1 MCEGCGF
8 HSGLTPAE
16 RRDEWSRI
24 RNGEAKIGLGA
35 RSAIFLPLENIGVI
49 IVDEEHET
57 SFKQEENPR
66 YNARDLA
73 VVRSRYENA
82 LCILGSATPS
92 LETRRNADEKR
103 YGHLRLTK
111 RVLSQKLPPVEVIPL
126 ADTQRVGD
134 GIFTEPLVKAIE
146 DCVQA
151 KEQTIIFLNRRGFAP
166 YVFCKECGSPF
177 RCPDCDVSLT
187 LHQKRN
193 CLLCHY
199 CAFEMPIPRDCPVC
213 ESTEII
219 SSGIG
224 TERVENE
231 LKSLI
236 PGVRTIRLDRDTIG
250 RRLDLESRLAD
261 FKERK
266 ADILIGTQM
275 VAKGHD
281 FPGVTLVG
289 VVTADT
295 SLNFPDFRASERTFQ
310 LLTQVAGRAGRSA
323 NQSRVLIQAFETA
336 HYAIQCAKNH
346 DYELFIQEE
355 FAARKEL
362 QYPPYSHLALFRF
375 ESEEEALALQ
385 GANEVVK
392 KLRQCSLALGNTVS
406 VLGPVPAALS
416 RLRGIWRVQILLKST
431 SRTHLREVIGAA
443 GGKYKAGIRQ
453 ILDVD
458 PISML

>member
-1 MCEGCGF
+1 
-8 HSGLTPAE
+8 
-16 RRDEWSRI
+16 
-24 RNGEAKIGLGA
+24 
-35 RSAIFLPLENIGVI
+35 
-49 IVDEEHET
+49 
-57 SFKQEENPR
+57 
-66 YNARDLA
+66 
-73 VVRSRYENA
+73 
-82 LCILGSATPS
+82 
-92 LETRRNADEKR
+92 
-103 YGHLRLTK
+103 
-111 RVLSQKLPPVEVIPL
+111 
-126 ADTQRVGD
+126 
-134 GIFTEPLVKAIE
+134 
-146 DCVQA
+146 
-151 KEQTIIFLNRRGFAP
+151 
-166 YVFCKECGSPF
+166 
-177 RCPDCDVSLT
+177 
-187 LHQKRN
+187 
-193 CLLCHY
+193 
-199 CAFEMPIPRDCPVC
+199 
-213 ESTEII
+213 
-219 SSGIG
+219 
-224 TERVENE
+224 
-231 LKSLI
+231 
-236 PGVRTIRLDRDTIG
+236 
-250 RRLDLESRLAD
+250 ESRLAD

-453 ILDVD
+453 I
-458 PISML
+458 